1 MLNDLRWEL
10 IVFIFIGESVD
21 HHCVIIYVPNSLF
34 SLLKGNHYM
43 WVKTVHLRSL
53 PIIILLKKIIIKVF

>member
-10 IVFIFIGESVD
+10 IVFIFTGESVD

-34 SLLKGNHYM
+34 PLLTGNHYM
-43 WVKTVHLRSL
+43 WAKTVHLRSL
-53 PIIILLKKIIIKVF
+53 PITI